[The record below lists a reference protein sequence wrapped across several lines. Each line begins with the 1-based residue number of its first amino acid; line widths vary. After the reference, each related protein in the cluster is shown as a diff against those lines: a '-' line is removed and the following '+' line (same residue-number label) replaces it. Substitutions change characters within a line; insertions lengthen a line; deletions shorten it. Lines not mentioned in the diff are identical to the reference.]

1 MKRMLGSFAFVLLAL
16 AGCGTQK
23 MAARELAARDLG
35 CPEDSVRI
43 TKDKD
48 DKRLYSATGC
58 GNTVRVACHDPYDS
72 TGASKGWGDHVTAR
86 NRVDCETIIDRP
98 AAKTTTTNARVFDR
112 DLAAKL
118 VTAAADRAKT
128 CGAPSGGPR
137 GEGHLRMTFANEGT
151 VQSVEIDAPFADTE
165 AGRCVEREMTRVVL
179 PRFDGEPVAVKKTF
193 VVD

>member
-1 MKRMLGSFAFVLLAL
+1 MKRRLGFLAFVLLAPT
-16 AGCGTQK
+16 GCGTQK
-23 MAARELAARDLG
+23 MAARELAANDLG
-35 CPEDSVRI
+35 CPEDAVRI
-43 TKDKD
+43 TKDKED
-48 DKRLYSATGC
+48 PRLYRATGC

-86 NRVDCETIIDRP
+86 NRVSCESIIDRP

-112 DLAAKL
+112 ELAAKL
-118 VTAAADRAKT
+118 VAAAADRAKT

-137 GEGHLRMTFANEGT
+137 GEGHLRMTFANDGT
-151 VQSVEIDAPFADTE
+151 VQDVALDAPFADTE
-165 AGRCVEREMTRVVL
+165 TGRCVDREMRRVVL